1 MCDHHHRRRPATGRH
16 VVRRRSAPRMWTRNE
31 YELRKSVGIEQRL
44 YDDDHD
50 DEVKTSR
57 YRLCFGKN
65 DVSVG
70 CVSGKL

>member
-1 MCDHHHRRRPATGRH
+1 
-16 VVRRRSAPRMWTRNE
+16 MWTRNE